1 MQLGGECIGRM
12 HLYGEAI
19 GNVEQFHQWLVLG
32 PDLAEPSL
40 ADWRRGGACWPECGE
55 PLTAPDSRHK
65 ARRNDVGAHIA
76 RLHLSATTARSSA
89 QQRCDRLGNDWD
101 LYGGEAG
108 EVDAA
113 TRHKIDRL
121 LIAKSLQLRVIQ
133 AEQ

>member
-1 MQLGGECIGRM
+1 MQLGGECVSRM

-40 ADWRRGGACWPECGE
+40 ADWRRGGPCWPECGE

-65 ARRNDVGAHIA
+65 ARRNDVGAHLA
-76 RLHLSATTARSSA
+76 RLHLSATTPRSSA